1 MKYNLNINQYAAV
14 TNKMDVDIIDLAIF
28 DFIKDFAHSPACM
41 KIQTQEGVYF
51 WVSHTLIMQEM
62 PLLNIKTK
70 AGIVKRIANLENAG
84 LLKKHENCGRLGKTL
99 YRFGPN
105 YDKMIFNDDRV
116 YTSQQKFRGVETKVC
131 TTPNKSLEDNNIEY
145 YNTED
150 NIERGE
156 NEFSPHPQ
164 ATENNINPD
173 VQNVTREFEPTE
185 NLETGEVLDATLFIE
200 GTPKKEKVA
209 KKRKRGTNEGEM
221 ILFAD
226 SVYYDFN
233 EFEKCFQ
240 KPEFADVDILAYY
253 HKVADWSSAGLNKKA
268 DWIAAARNWMRRDKE
283 AGKLQTIKK
292 ESFEMDEG
300 MKFYLNL

>member
-99 YRFGPN
+99 YQFGPN

-131 TTPNKSLEDNNIEY
+131 TPPNKSLEDNNIEY

-156 NEFSPHPQ
+156 NEFSPAPTQ
-164 ATENNINPD
+164 STE
-173 VQNVTREFEPTE
+173 VETE
-185 NLETGEVLDATLFIE
+185 LDLTLF
-200 GTPKKEKVA
+200 TDPSNPKKEKVA

-221 ILFAD
+221 LLFAD

-240 KPEFADVDILAYY
+240 KPEFADVDIVAYY

-268 DWIAAARNWMRRDKE
+268 DWIATARNWMRKDKE

-292 ESFEMDEG
+292 ESSEMDEG

>member
-99 YRFGPN
+99 YQFGPN

-131 TTPNKSLEDNNIEY
+131 TPPNKSLEDNNIEY

-164 ATENNINPD
+164 ATGRD
-173 VQNVTREFEPTE
+173 DDGLQNVTGSDEYKEV
-185 NLETGEVLDATLFIE
+185 EVLDASLFTE
-200 GTPKKEKVA
+200 AKREKVA
-209 KKRKRGTNEGEM
+209 QKREKGTSEGKKV
-221 ILFAD
+221 LFAD
-226 SVYYDFN
+226 SKYYDLE
-233 EFEKCFQ
+233 EFKKCFQ
-240 KPEFADVDILAYY
+240 SPEFADVDIVAYY

-268 DWIAAARNWMRRDKE
+268 DWIATARNWMRKDKE
-283 AGKLQTIKK
+283 AGKLQTLRKNDGFMQDALEFLK
-292 ESFEMDEG
+292 M
-300 MKFYLNL
+300 

>member
-1 MKYNLNINQYAAV
+1 MKD
-14 TNKMDVDIIDLAIF
+14 TNYIIIPAFLRTKLDLKGSELIITALIYGF
-28 DFIKDFAHSPACM
+28 SQD
-41 KIQTQEGVYF
+41 GVSWFSGSIDYIAN
-51 WVSHTLIMQEM
+51 W
-62 PLLNIKTK
+62 
-70 AGIVKRIANLENAG
+70 AGIASKNVVRCLKSLVDKGILEKKEVLVNNKAKRCYYRVTQIPELQNVTRGNNSELQNIPDPELQNIPNSE
-84 LLKKHENCGRLGKTL
+84 LQNVTL
-99 YRFGPN
+99 YN
-105 YDKMIFNDDRV
+105 
-116 YTSQQKFRGVETKVC
+116 S
-131 TTPNKSLEDNNIEY
+131 DNNIVG
-145 YNTED
+145 D

-156 NEFSPHPQ
+156 NGFSPAPTQ
-164 ATENNINPD
+164 STE
-173 VQNVTREFEPTE
+173 VETE
-185 NLETGEVLDATLFIE
+185 LDLTLF
-200 GTPKKEKVA
+200 TDPSKPKKEKVA

-240 KPEFADVDILAYY
+240 KPEFADVDIVAYY

-268 DWIAAARNWMRRDKE
+268 DWIATARNWMRKDKE